1 MNNPCIRKGAAAIA
15 LLSGLAWISPAVA
28 QQPPQPSPLP
38 TQPQPPPAPPK
49 QPAFMPE
56 VVVTATGYPEEVS
69 KIAGTVQVISQD
81 RIAHSNAKSVT
92 ELLAE
97 NSVGFMSQWTAGQTS
112 HQHPRRRHRRPG
124 PRFQERSADP
134 DQQPSC
140 RHRQH
145 LQAVDRRRRARR
157 DRPWPGLRRLRQP
170 EHGRRDQHHPE
181 DRPHRRARHLHRGGR
196 RLVELCRRQGPE
208 RRQHRHLRL
217 VRRRQRRPAGRLS
230 GGWRTG
236 RVEHCLEP
244 LRRHRRVRLADR
256 PEQSHRRDRTIRR
269 RLRHRLSRLER
280 QHLRQRQSLQ
290 RFDRL
295 HLERQD
301 AQRPRSLHVP
311 GLLRL

>member
-1 MNNPCIRKGAAAIA
+1 MHSKGRSRRRAAVRPRLDLARRRATTAATVAAANA
-15 LLSGLAWISPAVA
+15 A
-28 QQPPQPSPLP
+28 
-38 TQPQPPPAPPK
+38 
-49 QPAFMPE
+49 
-56 VVVTATGYPEEVS
+56 ATT
-69 KIAGTVQVISQD
+69 AGTAQAAGLHAGGRRHGDRLSRGGLQD
-81 RIAHSNAKSVT
+81 RRHRAGDQPGPHRSLQRQVGHRAAGG
-92 ELLAE
+92 ELRRLH
-97 NSVGFMSQWTAGQTS
+97 VPVDRGPDL

-124 PRFQERSADP
+124 PRLQERGADP

-196 RLVELCRRQGPE
+196 RLVELCRRQGAE

-236 RVEHCLEP
+236 RVEHGLEP

-256 PEQSHRRDRTIRR
+256 PEQSHRHHRTIRR